1 MKTMMRQQI
10 ENKILIGKEKKI
22 FTYIVAA
29 VLLIS
34 LVLISNIFLNKDVNG
49 SYLESTL
56 GFIKF
61 FNSVL
66 SMLAFG
72 TCLISYNRLKKD
84 SIFIISLMYLGLAM
98 GILLGH
104 IDYFSFYYDEF
115 TISNYITV
123 STSLLR
129 IFILIVA
136 ILPNNKLRLLIVKN
150 KEVSIL
156 FVIIYSIVFGFLE
169 NRLGHSK
176 LYDSSQFFI
185 LYNIFL
191 MIIYVTCSVKLF
203 TKGIKEKDYL
213 FIILSSSIFML
224 AIKAIYAIYGI
235 NIVSF
240 YVKLTSVSI
249 TYICLLIVI
258 LGAFFELYMYICKT
272 KLLNDNLSV
281 FYNLT
286 DNNKHNFMFILSE
299 DEELLYANKK
309 IKEHYLK
316 SENSDINEIEFI
328 LKQKI
333 NSIGR
338 KEEIMNSLDKNG
350 VWRGII
356 KNEIN
361 NKTIDCSIQSIN
373 MNKNK
378 RAIAINYMDISDEI
392 SIELELE
399 KLKVY
404 DKEKSE
410 FISNISHE
418 LRTPLNIFYSTIQLL
433 DKFST
438 KEDLDFK
445 LTYAKYKKTL
455 HLNCKRM
462 LKLINNVI
470 DISKIDIGLLKAN
483 FENYDIVSIVEEVT
497 LSVVNYALLKSINI
511 QFDTNKEE
519 HIIKCDSSM
528 IERMMLNLLSNAIK
542 FSQENKNIY
551 VRVFITDE
559 WIQIDVQDEGMGI
572 SKNAQQIIFEKFI
585 QADKS
590 FTRMNEGSGIGL
602 SIVKSIIN
610 LHEGDIYVDSEI
622 NKGSILKILLP
633 NKRLESL
640 DFKVYDINNYNIE
653 LELSDIYQI
662 LV

>member
-136 ILPNNKLRLLIVKN
+136 ILPKNKLRLLIVKN

-191 MIIYVTCSVKLF
+191 MIIYVICSVKLF

-483 FENYDIVSIVEEVT
+483 FENYNIVSIVEEVT

>member
-1 MKTMMRQQI
+1 MMTQQI
-10 ENKILIGKEKKI
+10 ENEILIGKEKKI
-22 FTYIVAA
+22 FIYIVTI

-34 LVLISNIFLNKDVNG
+34 LVLISNIFLKKDVNG

-136 ILPNNKLRLLIVKN
+136 ISPKNKLRPLIVKN
-150 KEVSIL
+150 KEASIL

-272 KLLNDNLSV
+272 KLLNENLSV

-286 DNNKHNFMFILSE
+286 DNNKHNFMFIISE

-309 IKEHYLK
+309 VKEYYFK
-316 SENSDINEIEFI
+316 SENLDTNKLEFI
-328 LKQKI
+328 LKEKI

-338 KEEIMNSLDKNG
+338 KEEIMSSLDKNG

-433 DKFST
+433 DKLSI
-438 KEDLDFK
+438 KEELDFK

-483 FENYDIVSIVEEVT
+483 FENYNIVSIVEEVT

-610 LHEGDIYVDSEI
+610 LHEGDIYVDSEV

-653 LELSDIYQI
+653 LELSDIYQV

>member
-1 MKTMMRQQI
+1 MMRQQI

-136 ILPNNKLRLLIVKN
+136 ILPKNKLRLLIVKN

>member
-1 MKTMMRQQI
+1 MIPQQI
-10 ENKILIGKEKKI
+10 ENKILIVKEKKI
-22 FTYIVAA
+22 FKYIVVA

-34 LVLISNIFLNKDVNG
+34 LVLISNIFLKKDVNA

-56 GFIKF
+56 GFIKL

-84 SIFIISLMYLGLAM
+84 SIFIISLMYLCLAM

-104 IDYFSFYYDEF
+104 IDYFSFYYEEF

-129 IFILIVA
+129 VFILIVA
-136 ILPNNKLRLLIVKN
+136 ILPKNKLRSLIIKN
-150 KEVSIL
+150 KGISIL

-169 NRLGHSK
+169 NRIGHSK

-191 MIIYVTCSVKLF
+191 IMIYTTCSVKLF
-203 TKGIKEKDYL
+203 ATGVKEKDYL
-213 FIILSSSIFML
+213 FVVLSSSIFML

-235 NIVSF
+235 RIVSF

-249 TYICLLIVI
+249 TYICLFIVI
-258 LGAFFELYMYICKT
+258 LGAFFELYMYIFKT

-286 DNNKHNFMFILSE
+286 DNNKHNFMFIYSE

-309 IKEHYLK
+309 IKEYYFK
-316 SENSDINEIEFI
+316 SENLDMNKLEFI

-338 KEEIMNSLDKNG
+338 RKEIMESLNKNG

-356 KNEIN
+356 KNEMN
-361 NKTIDCSIQSIN
+361 NKTIDCSAQLIN
-373 MNKNK
+373 MNKNE
-378 RAIAINYMDISDEI
+378 RAIAINYMDISEEI
-392 SIELELE
+392 GIELELE

-433 DKFST
+433 DKLSI
-438 KEDLDFK
+438 KEDSDFK
-445 LTYAKYKKTL
+445 LIYEKYKKTL

-470 DISKIDIGLLKAN
+470 DISKIDIGLLKAD

-551 VRVFITDE
+551 VRVFVTDE

-610 LHEGDIYVDSEI
+610 LHEGDIYIDSEV
-622 NKGSILKILLP
+622 NEGSILKILLP